1 MEDRRRRLR
10 LGSIRA
16 RITALASV
24 VVGIVLFVT
33 AVTVLLLQE
42 QQLTGSVDAA
52 LRLRA
57 NEIEALVAN
66 RADPAEALGEAGTFD
81 RPIQIVGPGGIVVAA
96 SPPVDAFGPAVDHEI
111 TRETFRTF
119 ETLPIE
125 DDQYRVLSRP
135 IGEGRVLHV
144 ASNVEEVRESTR
156 VLAGSLIFA
165 VPVAVIVLAGVVW
178 WLVGRTLRPV
188 SAIQAE
194 VQAITADQLDRRVP
208 RPDTD
213 DEIDQLAATMN
224 EMLDRVDHAVR
235 AQRRFVAD
243 ASHELRSPLT
253 RIRTD
258 LEIGW
263 AEGEAEQA
271 LASLH
276 EEVVGLQALVE
287 DLLHLARSDAGV
299 QVAGSELVD
308 LDDVTQREVAS
319 MRATARVPV
328 VTDVESVIV
337 RGSPER
343 LARVVRNLLDNAV
356 RHAHQEVR
364 VSLFEE
370 DGHAVL
376 AVADDGAGI
385 PESVVASIFE
395 RFVRTDESRSAD
407 QGGTGLGLAI
417 ARDIVERHGGTIFVD
432 TEVESGARFVVRL
445 PTE

>member
-10 LGSIRA
+10 LGTIRA
-16 RITALASV
+16 RITALAAV

-33 AVTVLLLQE
+33 AVTILLIQE
-42 QQLTGSVDAA
+42 QQLTAAVDGA
-52 LRLRA
+52 LRVRA
-57 NEIEALVAN
+57 DEIEALVAN
-66 RADPAEALGEAGTFD
+66 RAEPAEALGEAGTSD

-96 SPPVDAFGPAVDHEI
+96 SPPIDAFGSAVDQEI

-144 ASNVEEVRESTR
+144 ASNLEEVRESTR

-194 VQAITADQLDRRVP
+194 VQSITADQLDRRVP

-224 EMLDRVDHAVR
+224 EMLDRVDHSVR

-271 LASLH
+271 LVSLH
-276 EEVVGLQALVE
+276 EEVAGLQALVE

-385 PESVVASIFE
+385 PESAVASIFE

-407 QGGTGLGLAI
+407 KGGTGLGLAI

-432 TEVESGARFVVRL
+432 TEVQSGARFVVHL